1 MVLRYETSRL
11 NVFETDGALKPSD
24 LSKLLD
30 RIIVLLT
37 PAVVENLPPYFQNI
51 NSLSEAREW
60 YERMLVESHLFI
72 LKDKGDNSIIGFLF
86 AYIENDCDAHIGYLL
101 GEKYWRQG
109 LATEL
114 LKGFINYAGKK
125 EDWGKLIGGVDKSNV
140 VSSKLLIKLGFVEQP
155 VEDGQVVFYE
165 YNL

>member
-1 MVLRYETSRL
+1 
-11 NVFETDGALKPSD
+11 SD

-60 YERMLVESHLFI
+60 YERMLIESHLFI

-114 LKGFINYAGKK
+114 LKGFINYAGKI
-125 EDWGKLIGGVDKSNV
+125 EDWVKLIGGVDKSNV

-155 VEDGQVVFYE
+155 VEDGQVIFYE
-165 YNL
+165 YKL